1 MSIGF
6 GFSLSDIVLSYQLA
20 AKVYDRCFT
29 RANGADIRYA
39 SFGKQIKLL
48 EDSLRT
54 LESVVANADKQLQLP
69 RRPWHNDA
77 DRFGPS
83 VEVLSEVAGDFK
95 KTLEECDALLKD
107 HSKFQYSQAGF
118 IENVIWW
125 SSVEGDVNNLKERVR
140 FHMMKLTFV
149 AKPFEIQLL
158 LGIKHEL
165 QELRKDVNEIKT
177 ILVNGLQNR
186 DTSSSAYLQSFQVPD
201 ELARRFADSLQLNA
215 PPSFQIQ
222 GELPLK
228 DIFDALVYHFADST
242 IEFNPRPEMRQRA
255 PDEPQYLNLVK
266 ARWIADVIK
275 GSDTFQLA
283 GPDSLWADYLK
294 ELEDDIKGQFRRF
307 DTGQLVPPSPDR
319 IALLPDSSFS
329 IWVAEAPPV
338 RPPDLAEPRPL
349 EEKILELALPGT
361 FGTRQSTVT
370 VFRKSESK
378 IRLVKTT
385 KDDQNQYFHHEVE
398 TPLNIDSDR
407 LIPTYATPSD
417 PSTATNNVMLCN
429 VQGQDPIWYSL
440 KDAADVLHFQRALTG
455 FRVSHH
461 ILNISWSIEGSSKPS
476 KSGKGSVQFWH
487 LKPFQPIGEDG
498 ERTLDTSSMSTRS
511 PQSPTPSGALT
522 RNSTGLSAT
531 TTLFSTGSIAS
542 TVNGPR
548 GDGTAL
554 LCPEVPR
561 IVIFTSCEGMYTFL
575 QFKIDTNLFINLKGT
590 KSKTTVV
597 IETKAKRID
606 FVKLSVKELNSWNLA
621 CFRYPRHPEMR
632 KLETTKQG
640 SEAASKIMEITS
652 KKYIVLTFTGP
663 KEKEEFCAEF
673 DMLARLRDVDQSK
686 YTRTLMEKKHQ
697 ADNPGARGLLQPQK
711 YQLHQ
716 RPAGSLEMK
725 SSVNS
730 TMDNVSPRNSQ
741 AISFSSSAN
750 AAPCMEELHGN
761 SIPIPEL
768 SSRRVYPELSSRK
781 VNTELSSYRM

>member
-1 MSIGF
+1 
-6 GFSLSDIVLSYQLA
+6 
-20 AKVYDRCFT
+20 
-29 RANGADIRYA
+29 
-39 SFGKQIKLL
+39 
-48 EDSLRT
+48 
-54 LESVVANADKQLQLP
+54 LESVVANADKQFQLP
-69 RRPWHNDA
+69 RRPWHHDV

-201 ELARRFADSLQLNA
+201 ELARRFANSLQINA
-215 PPSFQIQ
+215 PPPFQIQ

-242 IEFNPRPEMRQRA
+242 IEFNPRPELRQRA

-275 GSDTFQLA
+275 GSDSFRFA

-398 TPLNIDSDR
+398 TPLNIESDR

-429 VQGQDPIWYSL
+429 SQGQDPTWYSL

-455 FRVSHH
+455 FRVSHQ
-461 ILNISWSIEGSSKPS
+461 ILNISWSIEGSAKPS

-498 ERTLDTSSMSTRS
+498 ERTLDTSSISTRS
-511 PQSPTPSGALT
+511 PQSPTPSAALT
-522 RNSTGLSAT
+522 RNSTGLSTT

-554 LCPEVPR
+554 LCPELPR
-561 IVIFTSCEGMYTFL
+561 IIIFTSCEGMYTFL
-575 QFKIDTNLFINLKGT
+575 QFKSEYQNACNLLKFLSNLLKPCQLT
-590 KSKTTVV
+590 
-597 IETKAKRID
+597 RI
-606 FVKLSVKELNSWNLA
+606 
-621 CFRYPRHPEMR
+621 
-632 KLETTKQG
+632 
-640 SEAASKIMEITS
+640 
-652 KKYIVLTFTGP
+652 
-663 KEKEEFCAEF
+663 
-673 DMLARLRDVDQSK
+673 
-686 YTRTLMEKKHQ
+686 
-697 ADNPGARGLLQPQK
+697 
-711 YQLHQ
+711 
-716 RPAGSLEMK
+716 
-725 SSVNS
+725 
-730 TMDNVSPRNSQ
+730 
-741 AISFSSSAN
+741 FSSIQKERS
-750 AAPCMEELHGN
+750 
-761 SIPIPEL
+761 
-768 SSRRVYPELSSRK
+768 
-781 VNTELSSYRM
+781 